1 MGRHAFANGGD
12 AGADWIQ
19 GLNGSLDQWPSLAD
33 VAVPIPV
40 SPRVEPAAVPVSA
53 GSMEI
58 DPDEI
63 TEHIPKLSHLDE
75 SGSARMVDVGE
86 KAVTARTAIA
96 AGTFHTTAEVTAL
109 LHTRGLPKGDAIAT
123 ARIAGI
129 MAAKHTP
136 DLIPLCHQIALTAVD
151 IDFRIQGGDVELM
164 ATARSADRTG
174 VEMEALT
181 AVAVAG
187 LTLHDMVKAVDP
199 RAMIGDI
206 RLIEKTGGRSGRW
219 QR

>member
-1 MGRHAFANGGD
+1 VGRHAFAGDDD
-12 AGADWIQ
+12 AGAAWIK
-19 GLNGSLDQWPSLAD
+19 GLNGSLDQWPSLAEIATPVGNVD
-33 VAVPIPV
+33 VTPKPVEADAVPG
-40 SPRVEPAAVPVSA
+40 SA
-53 GSMEI
+53 
-58 DPDEI
+58 EI
-63 TEHIPKLSHLDE
+63 TQNIPKLTHLDE
-75 SGSARMVDVGE
+75 SGAARMVDVGA
-86 KAVTARTAIA
+86 KAVTARTAVA

-109 LHTRGLPKGDAIAT
+109 LHTGGLPKGDALAA

-129 MAAKHTP
+129 MAAKRTP

-151 IDFRIQGGDVELM
+151 VEFRIQGGDVEM
-164 ATARSADRTG
+164 IATARSADRTG

-181 AVAVAG
+181 AVSIAG

-206 RLIEKTGGRSGRW
+206 RLLEKTGGRSGHW